1 MPSGPQPL
9 VDQPAASGLPPAAAR
24 IVEYERRHRQA
35 FRDLNLEWITRYFA
49 LEAAALLTDELR
61 AGAEVELLS
70 IKSGEIQGVRGMDK
84 GDRFRVDRVI
94 ADVTANGYDGL
105 VIPGGVKNPDLLR
118 MDKDAVSFV
127 RSFFEQHKPVA
138 AICHAPWVLVEADV
152 VRGRTLTSYP
162 SLQTDIRNA
171 GGTWVDEQVHV
182 DNGLV
187 TSRKP
192 DDLDAFCSKMIEEIA
207 EGLHERQTVG
217 AGARTG
223 TGL

>member
-1 MPSGPQPL
+1 MG
-9 VDQPAASGLPPAAAR
+9 DQLRGKKVAFIAADGVEQVELERPWQAAR
-24 IVEYERRHRQA
+24 
-35 FRDLNLEWITRYFA
+35 D
-49 LEAAALLTDELR
+49 

-70 IKSGEIQGVRGMDK
+70 IKSGEIQAVHGMDK
-84 GDRFRVDRVI
+84 GDRFRVDRPV
-94 ADVTANGYDGL
+94 ADVNASEYDGL

-118 MDKDAVSFV
+118 MDEDAVSFV
-127 RSFFEQHKPVA
+127 LGFFEQRKPVA
-138 AICHAPWVLVEADV
+138 AICHAPWLLIEADV
-152 VRGRTLTSYP
+152 VRSRTLTSYP

-187 TSRKP
+187 TSRRP

-207 EGLHERQTVG
+207 EGLHQRQPVG
-217 AGARTG
+217 AATARG